1 MKKIINWF
9 RSPSSDFA
17 LLIVLLI
24 LANLVGRRAF
34 LRFDLTRP
42 KSYSLSEASR
52 QLVKTLDEPLSVRA
66 FFSSNL
72 PAPYSTTA
80 QYIRDILVEYKGAAN
95 RNFSY
100 SIVDM
105 SKAENETLAQQY
117 GLQQVQI
124 QQVANNEVGFKQAYM
139 GLVISYAD
147 SVETL
152 DGITSSEGFEYKL
165 TTKISKMISAANV
178 LSGLPK
184 DERIKLTLY
193 VTDALKQF
201 DIRGFDDIE
210 KTVREAYESVNKQ
223 SMGRI
228 DYEKINPSSSDLN
241 TLQSRFGIPLI
252 NWTTENGST
261 GSGAIGL
268 VLEHGNAFRLIPL
281 SMQRSLIGYVI
292 AGLGELE
299 QSLSESL
306 QSLLLKA
313 TKIGYVTGH
322 GEAPLYSQAGVSPL
336 ISLTND
342 MYELDEID
350 LSKDAIPANVASLIV
365 NGPKTE
371 FSDEELYKIDQFIMR
386 GGNALFFVDPF
397 DSQSAGYYQAPSF
410 APLSTKLEK
419 LLNAYGI
426 KPETNYVLDE
436 NCYKAR
442 QQNYGNVSYWWAPV
456 IPAEQL
462 AKKNAITANL
472 GRILFLQTSA
482 IDTSG
487 AESNADVK
495 VTKLVQSSPKSW
507 LLSDNI
513 QLNPMMSP
521 PYDKSVEKAE
531 TLAALAEGKF
541 KSAFDSD
548 PASSAEGALTAKTHL
563 AENVQSGKIFVAG
576 TSEITGPQL
585 IEENSSEPVAL
596 FTRNV
601 IDYMN
606 GNGDFCAM
614 RTKGLSLNTLHNSG
628 SALAFAVQYF
638 NEFGLAVI
646 VVIAGFIVW
655 RMRNKRRE
663 RIRAKYNPNDARI
676 IDTKSKEGDTK

>member
-80 QYIRDILVEYKGAAN
+80 QYVRDILVEYKGAAN

-139 GLVISYAD
+139 GIVISYAD

-165 TTKISKMISAANV
+165 TTKIGKMISAANV

-252 NWTTENGST
+252 NWTAENGST

-322 GEAPLYSQAGVSPL
+322 GETPLYSQAGASPL

-397 DSQSAGYYQAPSF
+397 DSQS
-410 APLSTKLEK
+410 
-419 LLNAYGI
+419 GI
-426 KPETNYVLDE
+426 
-436 NCYKAR
+436 
-442 QQNYGNVSYWWAPV
+442 
-456 IPAEQL
+456 
-462 AKKNAITANL
+462 
-472 GRILFLQTSA
+472 
-482 IDTSG
+482 
-487 AESNADVK
+487 
-495 VTKLVQSSPKSW
+495 
-507 LLSDNI
+507 
-513 QLNPMMSP
+513 
-521 PYDKSVEKAE
+521 
-531 TLAALAEGKF
+531 
-541 KSAFDSD
+541 
-548 PASSAEGALTAKTHL
+548 
-563 AENVQSGKIFVAG
+563 
-576 TSEITGPQL
+576 SEI
-585 IEENSSEPVAL
+585 
-596 FTRNV
+596 
-601 IDYMN
+601 D
-606 GNGDFCAM
+606 M
-614 RTKGLSLNTLHNSG
+614 R
-628 SALAFAVQYF
+628 
-638 NEFGLAVI
+638 
-646 VVIAGFIVW
+646 
-655 RMRNKRRE
+655 
-663 RIRAKYNPNDARI
+663 
-676 IDTKSKEGDTK
+676 SKPL

>member
-17 LLIVLLI
+17 LFVVLLI

-34 LRFDLTRP
+34 LRFDLTRA

-80 QYIRDILVEYKGAAN
+80 QYVRDILVEYKGAAN

-100 SIVDM
+100 SIIDM

-124 QQVANNEVGFKQAYM
+124 QQLANNEVGFKQAYM

-147 SVETL
+147 AIETL
-152 DGITSSEGFEYKL
+152 DGVTSSDGFEYKL
-165 TTKISKMISAANV
+165 TTKIGKMISTANV
-178 LSGLPK
+178 LAGLPK
-184 DERIKLTLY
+184 DDRIKLTLY

-210 KTVREAYESVNKQ
+210 QTVREAYEKLNKQ
-223 SMGRI
+223 SEDRI
-228 DYEKINPSSSDLN
+228 DYEKINPTGSDVN
-241 TLQSRFGIPLI
+241 TLQQRFGIPPI
-252 NWTTENGST
+252 NWTAENGST

-268 VLEHGNAFRLIPL
+268 VLEHGDAFRLIPL

-292 AGLGELE
+292 AGLGELD
-299 QSLSESL
+299 QSLSDSL

-313 TKIGYVTGH
+313 TRIAYVTGH
-322 GEAPLYSQAGVSPL
+322 GESPLYSQAGASPL
-336 ISLTND
+336 ISLTSD

-386 GGNALFFVDPF
+386 GDNVMFFIDPF
-397 DSQSAGYYQAPSF
+397 DSQQSGYYQAPSF

-426 KPETNYVLDE
+426 KPESNYVLDE

-456 IPAEQL
+456 IPSEQL
-462 AKKNAITANL
+462 AKKNAITDNL
-472 GRILFLQTSA
+472 GRLLFLQTSA

-487 AESNADVK
+487 AESDANVK
-495 VTKLVQSSPKSW
+495 VTRLVQSSPKSW

-513 QLNPMMSP
+513 QLSPMMSP
-521 PYDKSVEKAE
+521 PYDKASEKAE

-548 PASSAEGALTAKTHL
+548 PVSAAQGELRSATHL
-563 AENVQSGKIFVAG
+563 SENVQSGKIFIAG

-585 IEENSSEPVAL
+585 IEENSSEPIAL

-614 RTKGLSLNTLHNSG
+614 RTKGLSVNTLHSSA
-628 SALAFAVQYF
+628 SALAFAMQYF
-638 NEFGLAVI
+638 NEFGLAII

-655 RMRNKRRE
+655 RMRTKRRE
-663 RIRAKYNPNDARI
+663 RIREKYNPNDTRI